1 VPAPAVRVPA
11 SSANLG
17 AGFDVFGMALSLHGD
32 VGAGDPPDG
41 ARALDEHHPATVAF
55 ARLGGSGPIWMRSSI
70 PMGRGVGFSG
80 VARVGGAAL
89 AVVIGAD
96 DPAVT
101 LAARRD
107 EVLRVAAELEGHADN
122 VAASLYGGVVASL
135 HGHVGDARRHDESAD
150 MSGGTPGETVG
161 RTLRLRVGPVLAA
174 ASVVLWVPS
183 ATTSTDRSRAGL
195 GDQVSRVDAVHSLGR
210 AVQFALA
217 VERDDPLLLA
227 GATSDRLHQPTRLAR
242 VPDAADALEAGT
254 AAGAWCGWLSGSGPT
269 VALLCDA
276 AVADTVEAALP
287 PTGRTRRLRI
297 DTTGTHPL

>member
-1 VPAPAVRVPA
+1 VNPSVHAPAVRVPA

-55 ARLGGSGPIWMRSSI
+55 ARLGGSGPIWMRASI
-70 PMGRGVGFSG
+70 PMGRGLGFSG

-89 AVVIGAD
+89 AAVIGSD
-96 DPAVT
+96 EPAAA
-101 LAARRD
+101 LAARSD

-135 HGHVGDARRHDESAD
+135 HGPAGTAHDDESGRS
-150 MSGGTPGETVG
+150 SGDGVG
-161 RTLRLRVGPVLAA
+161 RTLRLRVGPALAA
-174 ASVVLWVPS
+174 ATVVLWVPS
-183 ATTSTDRSRAGL
+183 ASTSTDRSRAGL
-195 GDQVSRVDAVHSLGR
+195 GDEVPRADAVHNLGR

-217 VERDDPLLLA
+217 VERDDPALLA
-227 GATSDRLHQPTRLAR
+227 GATSDRLHQPARLAL

-276 AVADTVEAALP
+276 AVAAAVEAALP
-287 PTGRTRRLRI
+287 PTGRTRCLRI
-297 DTTGTHPL
+297 DTTGAHPI